1 MADSETIPQLIKS
14 NCEKWGQ
21 RTAMSMKHRG
31 IWRRY
36 SWKEYYENVKY
47 FSLGLI
53 SLGFKPRDVVC
64 IIGDNEPEWF
74 WGEFA
79 AQAAGGIATGIFVDA
94 IPSEVKYVA
103 AHCGAKFAIVN
114 DQEQTDKFL
123 EIKDELPSLKKVI
136 YWDPKGLKNYLE
148 GHTPPFEE
156 FLEQICNKLLSCKD
170 SVNLTITSEQIS
182 KLNRIKEKYVV
193 QSKKIADYG
202 EISKELS
209 EFVPIFEKMKSQN
222 VEGKGPD
229 GHIYKKID
237 FVEDEKKQDE
247 VIDEAI
253 FFIKE
258 GLSRTAF
265 LINFNE
271 VIDRGREYEKKH
283 PKSFEQNVKK
293 GKGSDVAFI
302 YYTSGT
308 TGLPKGA
315 VITHKALINTS
326 RGFVDRFPF
335 TGNDDLV
342 SNFPPAW
349 VGDSFFA
356 TVPHLLT
363 GARINFPEEPE
374 TIAEDTREV
383 GPDFV
388 IYGPRQWESLVS
400 EIQVKI
406 TDANPIKRLFY
417 HLFMPVG
424 YKMADLSFEGKTP
437 DLFWRALHG
446 IAYGLLFRPLKDR
459 LGLVKA
465 RLAVTGSS
473 VLSLDTFRL
482 IHAIG
487 IELRQNYASTEA
499 GFISSHGKG
508 EIDFQSVGRPATG
521 VEVRVTDEGELLV
534 RSECLFKEY
543 FKDPEKTEAVV
554 VNGWCRT
561 GDAVNIND
569 QGHLIFMDRVEH
581 MGELA
586 SGTKYAP
593 QYIEGRLRFS
603 PYIKDAM
610 VVGGKE
616 RDFVGAIV
624 NIDFAMVG
632 KWAER
637 HGLPY
642 TTFVDLSQ
650 KKEVADLVQKD
661 LIRVNG
667 YLPQGSRVRKFVLLH
682 KEFDADEAE
691 LTRTR
696 KLRRDFVEQRY
707 KDLIEAMYGDKKNV
721 TVEAPVTYRDGRHGV
736 VSTAVNVRQVN

>member
-1 MADSETIPQLIKS
+1 MVDRETIPQLIES
-14 NCEKWGQ
+14 NYENWGQ

-36 SWKEYYENVKY
+36 SWKDCYENVKC

-53 SLGFKPRDVVC
+53 SLGFKPGDVVC

-103 AHCGAKFAIVN
+103 AHSGAKFAIVN

-123 EIKDELPSLKKVI
+123 EIEDELPSLKKVI
-136 YWDPKGLKNYLE
+136 YWDPKGLKNYDD
-148 GHTPPFEE
+148 P
-156 FLEQICNKLLSCKD
+156 LL
-170 SVNLTITSEQIS
+170 IS
-182 KLNRIKEKYVV
+182 F
-193 QSKKIADYG
+193 A
-202 EISKELS
+202 
-209 EFVPIFEKMKSQN
+209 
-222 VEGKGPD
+222 
-229 GHIYKKID
+229 
-237 FVEDEKKQDE
+237 E
-247 VIDEAI
+247 VISLGQ
-253 FFIKE
+253 K
-258 GLSRTAF
+258 
-265 LINFNE
+265 
-271 VIDRGREYEKKH
+271 YEKKH
-283 PKSFEQNVKK
+283 LKLFEQNVKK
-293 GKGSDVAFI
+293 GKGNDIAFI

-363 GARINFPEEPE
+363 GARLNFAEEPE

-406 TDANPIKRLFY
+406 TDANPIKRFFY
-417 HLFMPVG
+417 NLFMPVG
-424 YKMADLSFEGKTP
+424 YKMADMSFEGKKP
-437 DLFWRALHG
+437 DLFWRALYG
-446 IAYGLLFRPLKDR
+446 IAYALLFRPLKDR

-499 GFISSHGKG
+499 GFIASHGKG
-508 EIDFQSVGRPATG
+508 EIDFQSVGRPASG

-534 RSECLFKEY
+534 RSDCIFKEY
-543 FKDPEKTEAVV
+543 FKDPEKTAAVV

-610 VVGGKE
+610 VVGGKD

-624 NIDFAMVG
+624 NMDFAMVG

-637 HGLPY
+637 HSIPY

-661 LIRVNG
+661 LIRVNS
-667 YLPQGSRVRKFVLLH
+667 YLPEGSRVRKFVLLH

-707 KDLIEAMYGDKKNV
+707 KDLIDAIYGEKKNV
-721 TVEAPVTYRDGRHGV
+721 TVEAPVTYRDGRKGV
-736 VSTAVNVRQVN
+736 VSTAIYVRQVN

>member
-1 MADSETIPQLIKS
+1 MGARETIPQLIKS
-14 NCEKWGQ
+14 NCERWGQ
-21 RTAMSMKHRG
+21 RTAMCMKHRG

-36 SWKEYYENVKY
+36 NWKDYYEKVKY

-53 SLGFKPRDVVC
+53 SLGFRPGDVVC

-103 AHCGAKFAIVN
+103 VHSGAKFAIVN

-123 EIKDELPSLKKVI
+123 DIKDELPLLKKVI
-136 YWDPKGLKNYLE
+136 YWDPKGLKNYDDPTL
-148 GHTPPFEE
+148 
-156 FLEQICNKLLSCKD
+156 
-170 SVNLTITSEQIS
+170 IS
-182 KLNRIKEKYVV
+182 F
-193 QSKKIADYG
+193 A
-202 EISKELS
+202 EIIEL
-209 EFVPIFEKMKSQN
+209 
-222 VEGKGPD
+222 
-229 GHIYKKID
+229 
-237 FVEDEKKQDE
+237 
-247 VIDEAI
+247 
-253 FFIKE
+253 
-258 GLSRTAF
+258 
-265 LINFNE
+265 
-271 VIDRGREYEKKH
+271 GREYEKTHSKL
-283 PKSFEQNVKK
+283 FEQNVEK
-293 GKGSDVAFI
+293 GRGDDGAFI

-315 VITHKALINTS
+315 MLTHRALINTAQ
-326 RGFVDRFPF
+326 GFIGRYPLTED
-335 TGNDDLV
+335 DDLV

-356 TVPHLLT
+356 TIPHLLT
-363 GARINFPEEPE
+363 GAKLNFSEEPE

-400 EIQVKI
+400 EIQVKM
-406 TDANPIKRLFY
+406 TDANRIKRFFY
-417 HLFMPVG
+417 SLFMPVG
-424 YKMADLSFEGKTP
+424 YKIADMSFEGKTP
-437 DLFWRALHG
+437 GLLWRALHG
-446 IAYGLLFRPLKDR
+446 IAHAFLFRPLKDK
-459 LGLVKA
+459 LGLGKA
-465 RLAVTGSS
+465 KFAVTGSS

-487 IELRQNYASTEA
+487 IELRQSYASTEA

-508 EIDFQSVGRPATG
+508 EIDFQSVGRPASG
-521 VEVRVTDEGELLV
+521 VEVRLTDEGELLV
-534 RSECLFKEY
+534 RSECIFSQY
-543 FKDPEKTEAVV
+543 YKDPEKTAAVV

-561 GDAVNIND
+561 GDAVHIND
-569 QGHLIFMDRVEH
+569 EGHLIFMDRLEH

-610 VVGGKE
+610 VVGGKDRE
-616 RDFVGAIV
+616 FVCAIV
-624 NIDFAMVG
+624 NMDFAMVG

-637 HGLPY
+637 NDIPY

-661 LIRVNG
+661 LIRVNS
-667 YLPQGSRVRKFVLLH
+667 YLPEAARVKKFVLLH
-682 KEFDADEAE
+682 KEFDPDEAE

-696 KLRRDFVEQRY
+696 KLRRDFMEQRY
-707 KDLIEAMYGDKKNV
+707 KDLIDAMYSDKESV
-721 TVEAPVTYRDGRHGV
+721 IVEAPITYRDGRKGV
-736 VSTAVNVRQVN
+736 VSTAIKVRKVN